1 MQKDTA
7 YELQVEIEKDY
18 SDFKK
23 DVETISNFIERN
35 ENYEETLQ
43 KVREQVVVKI

>member
-1 MQKDTA
+1 MQKETA

-23 DVETISNFIERN
+23 DVETISNFIEQN
-35 ENYEETLQ
+35 ENYEETFQ
-43 KVREQVVVKI
+43 KVSKIK

>member
-1 MQKDTA
+1 MQKETA

-43 KVREQVVVKI
+43 KVS

>member
-1 MQKDTA
+1 MQKETA

-18 SDFKK
+18 TDFKK

-43 KVREQVVVKI
+43 KVS

>member
-1 MQKDTA
+1 MQKETA

-43 KVREQVVVKI
+43 KV